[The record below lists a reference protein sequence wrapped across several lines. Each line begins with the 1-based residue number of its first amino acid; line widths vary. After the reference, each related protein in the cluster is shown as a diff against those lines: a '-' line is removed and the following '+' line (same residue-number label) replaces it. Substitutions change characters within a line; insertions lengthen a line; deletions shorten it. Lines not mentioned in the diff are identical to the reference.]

1 MLACLPF
8 KWVSYAQNG
17 SLTTITSFKPHP
29 RLHILLS
36 LISSLSFSR
45 SHGGELGKREVGGLR
60 VYHILLGRKK
70 IVFRFCYKAP
80 KLKEQC

>member
-8 KWVSYAQNG
+8 KWVSNAQNG

-29 RLHILLS
+29 QLHILLS

-45 SHGGELGKREVGGLR
+45 SHGGELGRHEVGGLR

-70 IVFRFCYKAP
+70 IVLGFVTKHP
-80 KLKEQC
+80 S